1 MCSVALGLWP
11 GLGLVLPHTTLST
24 KTRKEPVALPQ
35 MLGLQL
41 PSFSSATEPNS
52 LTSRANA
59 SDFDLAHTP
68 VGHTAPPPLPAPHAS
83 FPRCVPWADGA
94 QLDMQSSQP
103 TQVLGALQTITRME
117 ARGFPWC
124 ALHSHPAKK
133 RWTQPKELETPR
145 DTWNNLPLV
154 WIDIAAATRLI
165 VFFLEQSW
173 KSLKGQ

>member
-133 RWTQPKELETPR
+133 R
-145 DTWNNLPLV
+145 
-154 WIDIAAATRLI
+154 
-165 VFFLEQSW
+165 
-173 KSLKGQ
+173 